1 MDISPITFRG
11 RLGAAFGLRPK
22 TWPALLSRA
31 AWSLGWLRY
40 MQRAAIASV
49 EENLR
54 QHVEHNAFP
63 NPDDIFG
70 PFTGLVQFS
79 LDRGVPTLAT
89 DCWPA
94 LDAAVTAAEGRL
106 QAKHGNP
113 AARIH
118 KGSPYF
124 NIGACHFVAGDL
136 ESGFRFLAMA
146 GEEDA
151 HGGGNPFP
159 VVLGDHILSR
169 QFLIAPLAAALL
181 PGWAARYHEITA
193 HTLDEAELVAV
204 IKRAALRPTDGMQLL
219 VALHRLLKAQG
230 GAQTDWTRYL
240 RTRALAELLVA
251 LESMLR
257 RIHPNHTGE
266 LQSQFE
272 HMFSGKADYNGPFG
286 TFHGD
291 FLAGYKPPGGID
303 QRRTPGAVDWSVNQ
317 AIARIAAAPNR
328 KAKAG
333 LACYVAVRLRNTL
346 LHVLESN
353 LQIYGDEAKCLDMFG
368 VCLAT
373 FRIAMDGED
382 GTL

>member
-54 QHVEHNAFP
+54 QHVDHNAFP

-79 LDRGVPTLAT
+79 LDRGVPTLAP

-136 ESGFRFLAMA
+136 ETGFRFLMMTGVENAR
-146 GEEDA
+146 
-151 HGGGNPFP
+151 GGGSPFP
-159 VVLGDHILSR
+159 VLLGDHDLSR
-169 QFLIAPLAAALL
+169 QFLIAPLVAQLL
-181 PGWAARYHEITA
+181 PGWAVRYHEITSR
-193 HTLDEAELVAV
+193 TLDEAELVAL
-204 IKRAALRPTDGMQLL
+204 IKQAAQRPTDGIQFL

-230 GAQTDWTRYL
+230 GVQTEWTKYL

-257 RIHPNHTGE
+257 RINAPHAGE
-266 LQSQFE
+266 MQSQFE
-272 HMFSGKADYNGPFG
+272 HMLAGLPDYTG
-286 TFHGD
+286 TFGLFHAN
-291 FLAGYKPPGGID
+291 FRATFAPPGLPD
-303 QRRTPGAVDWSVNQ
+303 QIRTPAAVDWSVNE
-317 AIARIAAAPNR
+317 AVTRIAAAPTR

-333 LACYVAVRLRNTL
+333 VACYLAVRLRNTL

-368 VCLAT
+368 VCLST